1 MSNVI
6 DLSKVR
12 VQREHIRRQQSEGS
26 GCVVLVTTSGK
37 IAAFLGHP
45 DAQTG
50 DAVFVDEHEAYFGPM
65 SHATDLAKKLSQTP
79 SALLMAVGG
88 FHLQAVQF
96 G

>member
-12 VQREHIRRQQSEGS
+12 VERDRSRRLQSEGT
-26 GCVVLVTTSGK
+26 GCIVLVTTGGK

-45 DAQTG
+45 DIETG
-50 DAVFVDEHEAYFGPM
+50 DAVFVDEHEAFYGPM
-65 SHATDLAKKLSQTP
+65 SRARDLAEKLRQTP

-88 FHLQAVQF
+88 FHLEAVSA
-96 G
+96 

>member
-12 VQREHIRRQQSEGS
+12 LERDRIRCLQSEGT

-45 DAQTG
+45 DTETG
-50 DAVFVDEHEAYFGPM
+50 DAMFVDENNAFYGPM
-65 SHATDLAKKLSQTP
+65 SRAQALADKLSQTP
-79 SALLMAVGG
+79 SALLMAMGG
-88 FHLQAVQF
+88 FHLEAVSA
-96 G
+96 

>member
-12 VQREHIRRQQSEGS
+12 LERDHIRRLQSEGT

-45 DAQTG
+45 DTETG
-50 DAVFVDEHEAYFGPM
+50 DATFVDENNAFYGPM
-65 SHATDLAKKLSQTP
+65 SRAQALADKLSQTP
-79 SALLMAVGG
+79 SALLMAMGG
-88 FHLQAVQF
+88 FHLEAVSA
-96 G
+96 